1 MSTPN
6 PKGPQQHHRFFPF
19 CAWHLSRNLS
29 HNPLSGGL
37 DFFLDIHPAP
47 SNSNNKVMDY
57 YRIDV
62 NSCNFSGP
70 FPSFSG
76 DSYLHEIFVANNSFT
91 GPFPSHILHPELTD
105 LDLSANHFSG
115 PLPPIDS
122 DSMGYGF
129 LTNLNVSHNHFTG
142 VVPLGFWK
150 LYSTKT
156 L

>member
-1 MSTPN
+1 MLFFASANPPN
-6 PKGPQQHHRFFPF
+6 TIPSVAK
-19 CAWHLSRNLS
+19 NLS

-76 DSYLHEIFVANNSFT
+76 DSYLHEMCVLCEAVRA
-91 GPFPSHILHPELTD
+91 L
-105 LDLSANHFSG
+105 
-115 PLPPIDS
+115 
-122 DSMGYGF
+122 
-129 LTNLNVSHNHFTG
+129 
-142 VVPLGFWK
+142 
-150 LYSTKT
+150 
-156 L
+156 